1 MSSFFSKLANFF
13 KKLFD
18 LIKKILTVL
27 LIIIA
32 VILLVWA
39 CIASAG
45 AVLTVFGFA
54 ITQTMAIIFGCLA
67 ITGAFLIDPKTAKKA
82 VGKIGEAAGDA
93 AEAVGGAVGVVVGG
107 AVSGVGS
114 AIFGE
119 NGLWIL
125 AAVIGGYFLL
135 TSDSNSRDSR
145 DSYRSTGPSTGVKSR
160 KEEESLKIANPG
172 INELSNGIILEA

>member
-1 MSSFFSKLANFF
+1 MSSFFSKLASFF

-18 LIKKILTVL
+18 LIKKILTIL

-93 AEAVGGAVGVVVGG
+93 AEAVGGAVGEVVGG
-107 AVSGVGS
+107 AVSGIGS

-125 AAVIGGYFLL
+125 AAAVAGYFLL
-135 TSDSNSRDSR
+135 TSDSNSS
-145 DSYRSTGPSTGVKSR
+145 DSYRSTGPRTGVKSK
-160 KEEESLKIANPG
+160 KEEESPKIANPST
-172 INELSNGIILEA
+172 NELSNGIILEA